1 MPEQSNNPL
10 YLVGAYL
17 GLLAGLILYLK
28 GWHPFWWLPPLL
40 GINLNSLL
48 ILDVLGGGLAGY
60 VIHILFRIFEWEDGN
75 KGMKIK
81 K

>member
-1 MPEQSNNPL
+1 MSNQSNNPL
-10 YLVGAYL
+10 YLVGTYL

-40 GINLNSLL
+40 GFNFNSLL
-48 ILDVLGGGLAGY
+48 FLDILGGGLVGY
-60 VIHILFRIFEWEDGN
+60 IFHILFRIFEWNDGSG
-75 KGMKIK
+75 KIKIK

>member
-1 MPEQSNNPL
+1 MSSQSNNPL
-10 YLVGAYL
+10 YLVGTYL
-17 GLLAGLILYLK
+17 GFLAGLILYLK

-40 GINLNSLL
+40 GINLNNLL

-60 VIHILFRIFEWEDGN
+60 VIHILFRIFEWDDGGR
-75 KGMKIK
+75 GMKVK